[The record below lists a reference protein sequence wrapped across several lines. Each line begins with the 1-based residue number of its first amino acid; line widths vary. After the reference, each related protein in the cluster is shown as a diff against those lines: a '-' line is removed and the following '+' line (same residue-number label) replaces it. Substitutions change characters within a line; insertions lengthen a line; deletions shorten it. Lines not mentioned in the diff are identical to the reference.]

1 MWAGSMLGGNHTSR
15 SLSVVS
21 EAVKAAAV
29 PHTQLLDYYLVVR
42 LVLEYAAAWHHSL
55 NKFNSN

>member
-1 MWAGSMLGGNHTSR
+1 MLGGNHTSR

-21 EAVKAAAV
+21 EAVKAAGV

-55 NKFNSN
+55 NKFNSY